1 MDRLGGGHRIG
12 WGEGGVCHLIDRIV
26 GGVIGKVR
34 GLCQWIG
41 LEWGVIGKDG
51 VGLLLDSLGWRVSLD
66 KLGLSWLGGGLSMG
80 VSG

>member
-1 MDRLGGGHRIG
+1 M
-12 WGEGGVCHLIDRIV
+12 IDW
-26 GGVIGKVR
+26 KVR
-34 GLCQWIG
+34 GVCQWIG

-66 KLGLSWLGGGLSMG
+66 KLGLSWLGGGLSSDRLGWRLSMG